1 MKTCMR
7 ARIVGRV
14 QGVGFR
20 PTVYRYA
27 TQLGLGGFVCNGPHG
42 VTVEVEGDALKVS
55 AFFDHLTSEPPQQAV
70 IADISTQVLAE
81 KGYDRF
87 EVVESEPDGDAA
99 VHISPD
105 LATCDDCLR
114 ELFDP
119 QDRRHGYPFINCTNC
134 GPRFTI
140 IRDLPYDRDKTS
152 MAGFTM
158 CAPCDHEY
166 HDPRDRRFH
175 AQPDACEKCGPELRL
190 LHSCHSDPAVAG
202 EESLHRSDCEALLP
216 RLRDEG
222 DNAEVIAR
230 AVQLLRTGHIIA
242 IKSLGG
248 YHLACDAAN
257 PEAVAR
263 LRQRKHRPH
272 KPLAVMFRDIET
284 LKRHCEVSEAEEA
297 ELLSVARPIVVA
309 RASRPLGSAMG
320 NGRDARVTISPDT
333 PTIGAFLPYTPL
345 HHLLMQSFDA
355 LVMTSGNLADE
366 PIISDENELPTLLGP
381 VADAALTHNRPI
393 VHKCDDSVVRVI
405 NGQRQ
410 FFRRARGFVPNPV
423 RFAAASPHI
432 LAVGGELKN
441 TFCLARDGYAFLSQH
456 IGDLKEYRT
465 NEYFAH
471 EIAEWQRLMRVQPEV
486 VACDLHPSYLST
498 KYAGQHPAAKKI
510 GIQHH
515 HAHIVS
521 VMAEHDLHK
530 PVIGVALDGTGYGA
544 DGTIWGGEFLVA
556 DRAEFERLAYFKA
569 YPLPGGDKAIEE
581 PWRMAA
587 SVLIVEGLC
596 EVTPKLLP
604 IQKMIEANFN
614 SPLTSSAGR
623 LFDAVAAILDLCD
636 VATYEAQAAIR
647 LETLADARVHD
658 SYPFEI
664 GTQRPARVLDFGGMI
679 RAILEDRRRG
689 EDIGVI
695 AAKFHNTVA
704 AAILR
709 TCQWLRDERGIGTVA
724 LSGGVF
730 QNELLL
736 CRAVEVLQ
744 AQGFKVF
751 TNTLVPPNDGGLA
764 LGQAAV
770 AAAQIRIEEG
780 RGKSEERNGAEAGPC
795 A

>member
-1 MKTCMR
+1 MKTR
-7 ARIVGRV
+7 VQAKIVGRV

-27 TQLGLGGFVCNGPHG
+27 TQLGLAGFVRNDPHG
-42 VTVEVEGDALKVS
+42 ITLEVEGEEQAVA
-55 AFFDHLTSEPPQQAV
+55 AFFEQLQLDPPRQAV
-70 IADISTQVLAE
+70 ITDVEKHVLDA
-81 KGYDRF
+81 KGYEHF
-87 EVVESEPDGDAA
+87 GVVESRPVGAA
-99 VHISPD
+99 EVHISPD
-105 LATCDDCLR
+105 LATCDDCIR
-114 ELFDP
+114 ELFYA
-119 QDRRHGYPFINCTNC
+119 QDRRHNYPFINCTNC

-140 IRDLPYDRDKTS
+140 ICDLPYDRDKTS

-158 CAPCDHEY
+158 CTPCNREY

-175 AQPDACEKCGPELRL
+175 AQPDACENCGPRLSL
-190 LHSCHSDPAVAG
+190 LHSMRDQSDGAG
-202 EESLHRSDCEALLP
+202 DALQHTV
-216 RLRDEG
+216 D
-222 DNAEVIAR
+222 
-230 AVQLLRTGHIIA
+230 LLRRGEIVA

-297 ELLSVARPIVVA
+297 ELVSVARPIVVLTSNSPTLQ
-309 RASRPLGSAMG
+309 RS
-320 NGRDARVTISPDT
+320 VTPDCL
-333 PTIGAFLPYTPL
+333 TIGAFLPYTPL
-345 HHLLMQSFDA
+345 HHLLVQGFDT

-366 PIISDENELPTLLGP
+366 PIVSDEAELSILLGP
-381 VADAALTHNRPI
+381 IADAALSHNRPI
-393 VHKCDDSVVRVI
+393 VHKCDDSVLRVV

-410 FFRRARGFVPNPV
+410 FFRRARGFVPNPI
-423 RFAAASPHI
+423 RFAPASPHI

-456 IGDLKEYRT
+456 IGDLKEHRT
-465 NEYFAH
+465 HEYFDH
-471 EIAEWQRLMRVQPEV
+471 EITEWQRLMRVQPEA
-486 VACDLHPSYLST
+486 VAYDLHPSYLST
-498 KYAGQHPAAKKI
+498 KYAERHPASKKI
-510 GIQHH
+510 GVQHH
-515 HAHIVS
+515 HAHIAS
-521 VMAEHDLHK
+521 VMAEHGLLE

-556 DRAEFERLAYFKA
+556 TRADFERVAHFKQ
-569 YPLPGGDKAIEE
+569 YPLPGGEKAIEE

-587 SVLIVEGLC
+587 SVLLAEGLC
-596 EVTPKLLP
+596 EVTPKLRP

-623 LFDAVAAILDLCD
+623 LFDAVAAILGLCD

-647 LETLADARVHD
+647 LEAVADARVRE

-664 GTQRPARVLDFGGMI
+664 GTQQPSQVLDFGGMI
-679 RAILEDRRRG
+679 RAIVEDKHRG
-689 EDIGVI
+689 ENVGVI
-695 AAKFHNTVA
+695 AAKFHNSVA
-704 AAILR
+704 AAIVEV
-709 TCQWLRDERGIGTVA
+709 CQLVRDERGLKAVA

-736 CRAVEVLQ
+736 RRTVETLQ
-744 AQGFKVF
+744 AREFKVF
-751 TNTLVPPNDGGLA
+751 TNVLVPPNDGGLA

-770 AAAQIRIEEG
+770 AAARMEQE
-780 RGKSEERNGAEAGPC
+780 
-795 A
+795 